1 MTGVLIQLVAYGAQD
16 IYLTAEP
23 TLTFWKAV
31 YRRHANF
38 AIESIEQ
45 TLSNTNFGNR
55 SSCKVGRNGDLIG
68 RTYLQTT
75 ISGINE
81 SSYWTWAKQVT
92 GSESFSYN
100 IDISSDGTFAIVVGT
115 FSNTIYFTNTIT
127 LTSVSD
133 SDLFVAK
140 IDSNGNWLWARK
152 AGITGNNSADNVKIA
167 SNNIIII
174 GFFTSTI
181 QFGSLPILSTNNE
194 YNPKFIAIINFDGEW
209 TWSTSI
215 KGNLFISIAYYFNS
229 MTMNL
234 TPDKNYVLISGGFTQ
249 PITLGDL
256 PELINTGYTDIFVT
270 KFNINTLTFEWQS
283 RAGGIDGIGSIR
295 SNDICID
302 QNNSYAMITGM
313 FYNNIYFNDTEITYG
328 GISDGD
334 IFVATINMNGEWLG
348 ATQVTTAGYYSS
360 GTSLSISN
368 DYALITG
375 SFSGNTMF
383 GTIELDTGD
392 QFLSNLFIGKITY
405 TGTWIWVIQPNI
417 FDSYGSSYSITISPD
432 NTFALVTGTFLTQI
446 QFGNLPILTS
456 NGTDNS
462 FITKIDMNGNYL
474 QSIVIPGSNNYTN
487 NLKITSDNQN
497 AIITGYFSG
506 SIEFNNNFNSINYN
520 IFTAKLSTNLIENTN
535 SYERLGFQ
543 LLKDVELRIG
553 GQTIDKQY
561 SNWMYMWTELTHT
574 VDKKS
579 TLNKLVGGLDGS
591 SKLTI
596 PLYFFFCRHPQLAL
610 PLISLQYHEVEIIFT
625 FEQASKCFINYSTV
639 SMNNTSVWI
648 DYIFLDTEERKE
660 FAQKPHEYLVEI
672 VQSHETTL
680 LTDSINSIKL
690 DFNHPTKFL
699 VWGVKTPTSAFTDF
713 TDNNNSNVLTAQL
726 KFNGMDRFSIRSFD
740 YFNYIQ
746 PYQHFTGIPNTGICV
761 YSFATKPEQYEPSG
775 SCNFSRI
782 DNINLI
788 IKTSNIGRML
798 YLYSFSYNVLRV
810 ASGMCGLVFSN

>member
-1 MTGVLIQLVAYGAQD
+1 MTGSLIQLVAYGAQD
-16 IYLTAEP
+16 IYLTSEP
-23 TLTFWKAV
+23 IITFWKSV
-31 YRRHANF
+31 YRRHTNF

-75 ISGINE
+75 ISGISE
-81 SSYWTWAKQVT
+81 SSYWAWAKQVT
-92 GSESFSYN
+92 GSNSYANN
-100 IDISSDGTFAIVVGT
+100 IDISSDGTFAIVVGN

-140 IDSNGNWLWARK
+140 IDSNGNWLWARR
-152 AGITGNNSADNVKIA
+152 AGITDSNSADNVKIA

-174 GFFTSTI
+174 GYFKSTI
-181 QFGSLPILSTNNE
+181 QFGSLPILSNDDYQSSFMT
-194 YNPKFIAIINFDGEW
+194 IINFDGEW
-209 TWSTSI
+209 TWSI
-215 KGNLFISIAYYFNS
+215 FLKGDALNPIQNGQSGL
-229 MTMNL
+229 TMNL
-234 TPDKNYVLISGGFTQ
+234 TPDENYVLICGSFSQ
-249 PITLGDL
+249 PITLGNL
-256 PELINTGYTDIFVT
+256 PELINTGYIDMFVA
-270 KFNINTLTFEWQS
+270 KFNINTLTFVWQS
-283 RAGGIDGIGSIR
+283 RAGAIGGIGGITPR
-295 SNDICID
+295 DICID
-302 QNNSYAMITGM
+302 QNNNYAMITGR
-313 FYNNIYFNDTEITYG
+313 FTQNTYFNDIEIIYG

-334 IFVATINMNGEWLG
+334 IFVAAIEMNGDWLW
-348 ATQVTTAGYYSS
+348 ATQVTTAGYFSS

-392 QFLSNLFIGKITY
+392 QFSSNLFIGKITN
-405 TGTWIWVIQPNI
+405 GTWIWVTQPNR
-417 FDSYGSSYSITISPD
+417 FDSYGSSVSITISPD
-432 NTFALVTGTFLTQI
+432 NTFALLTGTFSTQI

-456 NGTDNS
+456 NGNYNS
-462 FITKIDMNGNYL
+462 FIAKIDMDGNYL
-474 QSIVIPGSNNYTN
+474 QSIVIPCSDSGSIS
-487 NLKITSDNQN
+487 NLIMMDNQN
-497 AIITGYFSG
+497 AIITGSFLG
-506 SIEFNNNFNSINYN
+506 SIEFNNNFNSINDN
-520 IFTAKLSTNLIENTN
+520 IYTAKLSTNLIESTNT
-535 SYERLGFQ
+535 YERLGFQ
-543 LLKDVELRIG
+543 LLKEVELRIG

-591 SKLTI
+591 STLII

-625 FEQASKCFINYSTV
+625 FEQASICFTNYNTV

-648 DYIFLDTEERKE
+648 DYVFLDTEERKE

-680 LTDSINSIKL
+680 LSNSTNSIKL

-699 VWGVKTPTSAFTDF
+699 VWGVKTQSSAFTDF
-713 TDNNNSNVLTAQL
+713 TDNNNSNVISAQL

-761 YSFATKPEQYEPSG
+761 YSFASKPEQYEPSG

-788 IKTSNIGRML
+788 IKTSSGQKL

-810 ASGMCGLVFSN
+810 ASGMAGLAFSN